1 MPTGPKSWRL
11 ASATKGV
18 ARTAD
23 HIHRRTELVDPVGHG
38 REGLDPT
45 DGVDLVGARPSQRG
59 DLHGVHADSRLARR
73 ARHDAP

>member
-11 ASATKGV
+11 ASATKAF

-23 HIHRRTELVDPVGHG
+23 HIHRRPELVDPVGHG

-45 DGVDLVGARPSQRG
+45 DGVDLVRG
-59 DLHGVHADSRLARR
+59 PPEPVR
-73 ARHDAP
+73 